1 MKKKVVSILLI
12 ILVVICLTGCG
23 DKKEESNGQGINN
36 QEANKTSDNNKDKEK
51 KDVNIG
57 IITSFLTYINNKE
70 YDKIVE
76 LIDTDNIN
84 ELMKTSLPIEEFSKA
99 LNRSFNDEKSKIKYD
114 VNSLKK
120 ISKEDLL
127 DEISKMDENELLKNR
142 KDIIDLF
149 DGYDLYMVEVEQT
162 YNDEKMNIHDV
173 VFVNDSKICGTVFI
187 NGIFSYYYGAVYN
200 RPGK

>member
-1 MKKKVVSILLI
+1 MKRKVVSILLI
-12 ILVVICLTGCG
+12 IIAIICLTGCG

-51 KDVNIG
+51 KDVNID

-70 YDKIVE
+70 YDKVVE

-84 ELMKTSLPIEEFSKA
+84 ELMKVSLPTEEFIKA
-99 LNRSFNDEKSKIKYD
+99 LNRSFNDEKSEIKYD